1 MKTIYKNEDFMF
13 VLEEKDDA
21 NVSGAR
27 IVRQDTKTGEEVVL
41 FDYDWPA
48 QLTVEVDAA
57 EGTLRED
64 GILCWQLLV
73 TAHHVSG
80 MVQGEFTETEFFE
93 VTAPFGSKEELTC
106 STVDIAPQASSAPDL
121 SARRRKAGP
130 LRTSV
135 ND

>member
-27 IVRQDTKTGEEVVL
+27 IVRQNTKTGEEVIL

-64 GILCWQLLV
+64 GVLC
-73 TAHHVSG
+73 A
-80 MVQGEFTETEFFE
+80 
-93 VTAPFGSKEELTC
+93 GSC
-106 STVDIAPQASSAPDL
+106 SSP
-121 SARRRKAGP
+121 
-130 LRTSV
+130 RTM
-135 ND
+135 

>member
-13 VLEEKDDA
+13 ALEEKDDA

-27 IVRQDTKTGEEVVL
+27 IVRQDTKTGEEVIL

-64 GILCWQLLV
+64 VVLCWQLLV

-93 VTAPFGSKEELTC
+93 V
-106 STVDIAPQASSAPDL
+106 DL
-121 SARRRKAGP
+121 QHCGHRQKDP
-130 LRTSV
+130 LCHC
-135 ND
+135 